1 MPNQSLA
8 RTSQRRAGDRDAQ
21 SGPAPYINIWWI
33 RWETVVNL
41 IPNGWGSSSSNNSST
56 GTNSTHLE
64 SGLPPALLP
73 VASVPA
79 PSLALPED
87 GETALQAVTTE

>member
-1 MPNQSLA
+1 MLDQSLA

-21 SGPAPYINIWWI
+21 SGPAHYTNIWVI

-41 IPNGWGSSSSNNSST
+41 VSSGWGTSSGTNSSSSP
-56 GTNSTHLE
+56 NSTHLE
-64 SGLPPALLP
+64 SGLPPTVLP

-79 PSLALPED
+79 PSLASLEN

>member
-1 MPNQSLA
+1 ME
-8 RTSQRRAGDRDAQ
+8 DRDAQ
-21 SGPAPYINIWWI
+21 SGPTHYTNIWVI

-41 IPNGWGSSSSNNSST
+41 VSSGWGSSSSNNSSS

-79 PSLALPED
+79 PSLSLPED
-87 GETALQAVTTE
+87 GETALVAVATE

>member
-1 MPNQSLA
+1 ME
-8 RTSQRRAGDRDAQ
+8 DRDAQ
-21 SGPAPYINIWWI
+21 SGPTHYTNIWVI

-41 IPNGWGSSSSNNSST
+41 VSSGWGSSSSNNSSS

-79 PSLALPED
+79 PSLSSLEN

>member
-1 MPNQSLA
+1 ME
-8 RTSQRRAGDRDAQ
+8 DRDAQ
-21 SGPAPYINIWWI
+21 SGPTHYTNIWVI

-41 IPNGWGSSSSNNSST
+41 VSSGWGTSSSNNSSS

-79 PSLALPED
+79 PSLASLEN

>member
-1 MPNQSLA
+1 ME
-8 RTSQRRAGDRDAQ
+8 DRDAQ
-21 SGPAPYINIWWI
+21 SGPTHYTNIWVI

-41 IPNGWGSSSSNNSST
+41 VSSGWGTSSSSNSSP
-56 GTNSTHLE
+56 GTNSAHLE

-79 PSLALPED
+79 PSLASLEN
-87 GETALQAVTTE
+87 GETALQAVATE

>member
-1 MPNQSLA
+1 ME
-8 RTSQRRAGDRDAQ
+8 DRDAQ
-21 SGPAPYINIWWI
+21 SGPTHYTNIWVI

-41 IPNGWGSSSSNNSST
+41 VSSGWGTSSSSSTNSSP
-56 GTNSTHLE
+56 GTNSTQLE

>member
-1 MPNQSLA
+1 ME
-8 RTSQRRAGDRDAQ
+8 DRDAQ
-21 SGPAPYINIWWI
+21 SGPTHYTNIWVI

-41 IPNGWGSSSSNNSST
+41 VSSGWGTSSSNNSSP

-64 SGLPPALLP
+64 SGTPPTVLP

-79 PSLALPED
+79 PSLSLPED
-87 GETALQAVTTE
+87 GETALVAVATE

>member
-1 MPNQSLA
+1 MLNQSLA
-8 RTSQRRAGDRDAQ
+8 RTSQRRAAGRDTS
-21 SGPAPYINIWWI
+21 SGPAHYTNIWVI

-41 IPNGWGSSSSNNSST
+41 VSSGWGTSSSNNSST
-56 GTNSTHLE
+56 GTNSAHLE

-87 GETALQAVTTE
+87 GETALVAVATE

>member
-1 MPNQSLA
+1 ME
-8 RTSQRRAGDRDAQ
+8 DRDAQ
-21 SGPAPYINIWWI
+21 SGPTHYTNIWVI

-41 IPNGWGSSSSNNSST
+41 VSSGWGTSSSNNSST

-64 SGLPPALLP
+64 SGLPPTVLP

-79 PSLALPED
+79 PSLSLPED
-87 GETALQAVTTE
+87 GETALVAVATE

>member
-1 MPNQSLA
+1 ME
-8 RTSQRRAGDRDAQ
+8 DRDAQ
-21 SGPAPYINIWWI
+21 SGPTHYTNIWVI

-41 IPNGWGSSSSNNSST
+41 VSSGWGTSSSSSTNSST
-56 GTNSTHLE
+56 GTNSAHLE

-79 PSLALPED
+79 PSLSLPED
-87 GETALQAVTTE
+87 GETALVAVATE

>member
-1 MPNQSLA
+1 MPNWSLA
-8 RTSQRRAGDRDAQ
+8 RTSQRRAASRDDL

-64 SGLPPALLP
+64 SGLPPALQP

-79 PSLALPED
+79 PSLASLEN
-87 GETALQAVTTE
+87 GEMALAIATE

>member
-1 MPNQSLA
+1 ME
-8 RTSQRRAGDRDAQ
+8 DRDAQ
-21 SGPAPYINIWWI
+21 SGPTHYTNIWVI

-41 IPNGWGSSSSNNSST
+41 VPNGWGSSSSNNSST

-79 PSLALPED
+79 PSLSLPED
-87 GETALQAVTTE
+87 GETALVAVATE